1 MPVERASRAVRKVH
15 EVGMCAVGR
24 TLDDFAHR
32 PTASDALA
40 LTVSL
45 LNQSHHL
52 GAGGEDEVRV
62 LWLVGHVATI
72 REGFALL

>member
-1 MPVERASRAVRKVH
+1 MSVERALRAVGKVH
-15 EVGMCAVGR
+15 EVGMSAVSR

-32 PTASDALA
+32 TAASDALA

-62 LWLVGHVATI
+62 LLGGGAHD
-72 REGFALL
+72 